1 MRIRDRVNEFCF
13 CLALML
19 PAAAASAADSG
30 VTVASIDRGPA
41 SRLQHLAQPVVTE
54 KYEYYDIQGSCVK
67 DLRSQMRLKGVTM
80 SDGMIYDSV
89 TSWHVKWNYGY
100 DRSPLGC
107 STDDFRVFVEIIFR
121 FPKWT
126 PGNDTAPALVEK
138 WDGYVKHLEDHE
150 NGHRDLAVEA
160 AVELSRAV
168 AALPPVHTCAEID
181 HYVKAL
187 CRERMD
193 MLNEEEKAYDAA
205 TDHGSKQG
213 ALFP

>member
-1 MRIRDRVNEFCF
+1 MNIRDVVTGFCVG
-13 CLALML
+13 LALTL

-30 VTVASIDRGPA
+30 VRVASIDPA

-54 KYEYYDIQGSCVK
+54 KYEYYEIQGNCIK
-67 DLRSQMRLKGVTM
+67 DLRSQMRLKGVAM

-89 TSWHVKWNYGY
+89 TSWHVRWDYGY
-100 DRSPLGC
+100 DRSPQGC
-107 STDDFRVFVEIIFR
+107 STDNFRVFVDISFR

-138 WDGYVKHLEDHE
+138 WGGYVKHLEDHE

-181 HYVKAL
+181 LYVKAL
-187 CRERMD
+187 SRERMST
-193 MLNEEEKAYDAA
+193 LNDEEKAYDAT